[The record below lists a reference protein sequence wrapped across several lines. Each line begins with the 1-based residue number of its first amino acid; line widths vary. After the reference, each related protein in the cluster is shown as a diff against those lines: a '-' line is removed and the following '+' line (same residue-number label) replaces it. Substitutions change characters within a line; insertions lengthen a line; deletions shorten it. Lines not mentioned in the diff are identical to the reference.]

1 VRIADTAKWTDRE
14 AVEAFR
20 GALQKDVD
28 RTIITPGVGDR
39 PLWMSNELG
48 KVVGQFRSFA
58 FAATQR
64 MLISGLQ
71 RKDLATVNG
80 AALMMALGAGVYWS
94 KTRLAG
100 KEPSDN
106 PRVWVAEAVDR
117 SGITGWLF
125 DLNGMVEKVSRG
137 AIGANALTGGP
148 TLSSY
153 AVRNAVGSVLGP
165 TFGLGED
172 AFRVAGAAATGEL
185 KRSDIRAARRLLP
198 YQNLWYLRGVL
209 NTLEEETVEEV
220 VN

>member
-1 VRIADTAKWTDRE
+1 MKHFPTFIIAIVVCILVYVPATLADELYFD
-14 AVEAFR
+14 
-20 GALQKDVD
+20 DMD
-28 RTIITPGVGDR
+28 
-39 PLWMSNELG
+39 LG
-48 KVVGQFRSFA
+48 KPAKEDDGVIKTVSKN
-58 FAATQR
+58 
-64 MLISGLQ
+64 ISC
-71 RKDLATVNG
+71 
-80 AALMMALGAGVYWS
+80 GVYWS

-148 TLSSY
+148 TLSRY

-198 YQNLWYLRGVL
+198 YQNLWYIRGLL
-209 NTLEEETVEEV
+209 NALEDETAEELELKGR
-220 VN
+220 